1 LSLRYL
7 PKTAAEMIGAVLP
20 RLLWRRS
27 PNVSTRSG
35 ARVRL
40 VVAHR
45 TEGAYGGAIAWLC
58 QSRAQASAHAVLRED
73 GSEATQLV
81 EWGEK
86 AWAVCAYN
94 SISDSLEMAGSG
106 SSYQVNELRV
116 GARIMAFRLHERRLP
131 ARWARFGIGAG
142 YCRHKDLGATG
153 GGHVDPVMTPAQWKL
168 FQFFIKLE
176 AARGGFRPAWG
187 R

>member
-1 LSLRYL
+1 MISVSLPPL
-7 PKTAAEMIGAVLP
+7 F
-20 RLLWRRS
+20 WRRS
-27 PNVSTRSG
+27 PNVSARAG

-45 TEGAYGGAIAWLC
+45 TEGAYSGAISWLC
-58 QSRAQASAHAVLRED
+58 QRRAQASAHVVERED
-73 GSEATQLV
+73 GAEATQLV
-81 EWGEK
+81 PWGEK

-106 SSYQVNELRV
+106 SRYQINQLKVA
-116 GARIMAFRLHERRLP
+116 ARIVAFRLHQRRLP
-131 ARWARFGIGAG
+131 VRWARFGIGAG

-168 FQFFIKLE
+168 FRFLIKLE